1 MLPELFI
8 ERNVAQ
14 ILTAGGYTP
23 DVVHTATQA
32 ALRHFRTTPCFAKG
46 QAFATPCFAKG
57 QAFAKCL
64 AEGKKMAK
72 LLQCKL
78 RQQERDAKKAAKPT
92 RLKKVSHG

>member
-1 MLPELFI
+1 MHPELFI
-8 ERNVAQ
+8 ERNMAQ

-23 DVVHTATQA
+23 DVVHTTTQA

-46 QAFATPCFAKG
+46 QV
-57 QAFAKCL
+57 FAKCL

-72 LLQCKL
+72 L
-78 RQQERDAKKAAKPT
+78 RQQERDAKKAVKPT

>member
-1 MLPELFI
+1 MHPELFI

-32 ALRHFRTTPCFAKG
+32 ALRHFCT
-46 QAFATPCFAKG
+46 TPCFAKG

-72 LLQCKL
+72 LLQ
-78 RQQERDAKKAAKPT
+78 RQQEKDAKKAAKPT
-92 RLKKVSHG
+92 RVKKVSHG